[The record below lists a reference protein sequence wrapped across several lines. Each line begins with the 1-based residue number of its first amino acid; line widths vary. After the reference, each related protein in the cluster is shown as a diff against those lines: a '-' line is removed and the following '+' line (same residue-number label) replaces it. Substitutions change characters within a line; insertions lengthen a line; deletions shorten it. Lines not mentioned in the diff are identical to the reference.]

1 MSEVITPLIVGALT
15 LMAWSLLYRE
25 NVFYR
30 IAEVLVVGFG
40 MGYTLYISLSTL
52 NDIWLQP
59 LLSGKWWLIIPAI
72 LGLMLYTIYSKRYM
86 FLSRWAMAAIAGA
99 GAGYAVSRAVPVMII
114 GQIEGLGVK
123 FSELSPLDLVNH
135 IIATIAC
142 ISTVAYFTF
151 TREHKGW
158 FGGLTRIGRWSMM
171 LAFGSTFG
179 ASLYANQIFV
189 IERAAFL
196 AKYPQ
201 NLLLIVAVL
210 FIAYDVFKRRKH

>member
-1 MSEVITPLIVGALT
+1 
-15 LMAWSLLYRE
+15 
-25 NVFYR
+25 
-30 IAEVLVVGFG
+30 
-40 MGYTLYISLSTL
+40 
-52 NDIWLQP
+52 
-59 LLSGKWWLIIPAI
+59 
-72 LGLMLYTIYSKRYM
+72 MLYTIYSRRYM

-99 GAGYAVSRAVPVMII
+99 GSGYAVSRAVPVMII

-123 FSELSPLDLVNH
+123 FSELSPPALVNH

-142 ISTVAYFTF
+142 IGTVAYFTF

-158 FGGLTRIGRWSMM
+158 FGSLTRIGRWSMM

-179 ASLYANQIFV
+179 ATLYANQIFT